1 MADAGLRAADE
12 ATMRRRDLAEFLT
25 DQQRIIRDHVRQF
38 ATRELA
44 PNAAQWDREA
54 ALPDSI
60 VAKLGEIGLL
70 GMMIDAEYGG
80 SFSDNVS
87 FSLAVEE
94 VAAACGSISVLVQV
108 HNAVGCRP
116 IAAFGTDEQKRQWLP
131 ELASGRRIG
140 AFCLTE
146 AQAGSD
152 AANLRTRAKLTDGKW
167 VLNGEKLFVCNGRRA
182 GVAVVFA
189 VTDPEL
195 GKKGISAF
203 IVPAEAPG
211 FIKQR
216 QEDKMGM
223 RASDTCAYTF
233 DNCKIPEANLLGK
246 RGQGLNIALANLG
259 ASRTAIAAQATGI
272 ARAAL
277 EHSVKYARERVQF
290 GKPIIEMQSVSNL
303 LADMQVKINAARLLW
318 LHAARTRDSGEPAV
332 AEAFQAKLFA
342 SEMAEWGCS
351 KAIQVHGGYGYMVD
365 FPVERLYRDA
375 RLTQIYEGT
384 SEIQRLVI
392 ARYL

>member
-1 MADAGLRAADE
+1 MQKQRHGRGE
-12 ATMRRRDLAEFLT
+12 GDLAEFLT
-25 DQQRIIRDHVRQF
+25 DQQRAIRDHVRQF

-44 PNAAQWDREA
+44 PNAAQWDKES
-54 ALPDSI
+54 ALPDAI
-60 VAKLGEIGLL
+60 VAKLGELGLL
-70 GMMIDAEYGG
+70 GMMIAPEYGG
-80 SFSDNVS
+80 SFSDYVS

-94 VAAACGSISVLVQV
+94 IAATSGSLSVLVQV
-108 HNAVGCRP
+108 HNAVGCWP
-116 IAAFGTDEQKRQWLP
+116 IAAFGSGEQKRQWLP
-131 ELASGRRIG
+131 ELASGKRIG

-152 AANLRTRAKLTDGKW
+152 AASLRTRAELANGHW

-203 IVPAEAPG
+203 IVPAEASG
-211 FIKQR
+211 FVKQR
-216 QEDKMGM
+216 PEDKLGM

-233 DNCKIPEANLLGK
+233 ENCKIPESSLLGK

-272 ARAAL
+272 ARAAFD
-277 EHSVKYARERVQF
+277 HSLRYTRERKQF
-290 GKPIIEMQSVSNL
+290 GQPIIEFQSVSNL

-318 LHAARTRDSGEPAV
+318 LHAARTRDAGEPAV
-332 AEAFQAKLFA
+332 AEASQAKLFA
-342 SEMAEWGCS
+342 SEMAEWVCS
-351 KAIQVHGGYGYMVD
+351 KAIQVHGGYGYMSD

-392 ARYL
+392 ARHL

>member
-1 MADAGLRAADE
+1 MS
-12 ATMRRRDLAEFLT
+12 EFLT
-25 DQQRIIRDHVRQF
+25 EEQRRIRDHIRQF
-38 ATRELA
+38 ASRELA
-44 PNAAQWDREA
+44 PHAAQWDREA
-54 ALPDSI
+54 ALPDPI
-60 VAKLGEIGLL
+60 VTKLGELGLL

-80 SFSDNVS
+80 SFSDYVS

-94 VAAACGSISVLVQV
+94 VAAACGGVSVLVQV

-116 IAAFGTDEQKRQWLP
+116 IAAFGTDQQKRQWLP
-131 ELASGRRIG
+131 ELASGKRIG

-152 AANLRTRAKLTDGKW
+152 AANLRTRAELANGEW

-189 VTDPEL
+189 VTDPAL

-211 FIKQR
+211 FIKQQ
-216 QEDKMGM
+216 QENKLGM
-223 RASDTCAYTF
+223 RPSDTCAYTF
-233 DNCKIPEANLLGK
+233 DNCKIPAANLLGE
-246 RGQGLNIALANLG
+246 RGQGLNIALANLA

-277 EHSVKYARERVQF
+277 EHSVRYARERVQF
-290 GKPIIEMQSVSNL
+290 GKPIIELQSVSNM
-303 LADMQVKINAARLLW
+303 LADMQVRINAARLLW
-318 LHAARTRDSGEPAV
+318 LHAARARDAGQDAV
-332 AEAFQAKLFA
+332 TEACQAKLFA
-342 SEMAEWGCS
+342 SEMAEWVCS
-351 KAIQVHGGYGYMVD
+351 KAIQVHGGYGYMSD
-365 FPVERLYRDA
+365 FPVERFYRDA

>member
-1 MADAGLRAADE
+1 M
-12 ATMRRRDLAEFLT
+12 AEFLT
-25 DQQRIIRDHVRQF
+25 DQQKIIRDQVCQF
-38 ATRELA
+38 AARELA
-44 PNAAQWDREA
+44 PNAAQWDKDSS
-54 ALPDSI
+54 LPDAV
-60 VAKLGEIGLL
+60 VAKLGEMGLL

-80 SFSDNVS
+80 SFSDYVS

-94 VAAACGSISVLVQV
+94 VAAACGGASVLVQV

-116 IAAFGTDEQKRQWLP
+116 IAAVGSDEQKRQWLP
-131 ELASGRRIG
+131 EMASGKRIG

-152 AANLRTRAKLTDGKW
+152 AANLRTRAELVGGQW

-189 VTDPEL
+189 VTDPDL

-211 FIKQR
+211 FVKQR

-223 RASDTCAYTF
+223 RSSDTCAYTF
-233 DNCKIPEANLLGK
+233 DECKIPAANLLGK

-259 ASRTAIAAQATGI
+259 CSRTAIAAQATGI

-277 EHSVKYARERVQF
+277 EHSVRYARERVQF
-290 GKPIIEMQSVSNL
+290 GKPIIELQSVSNL
-303 LADMQVKINAARLLW
+303 LADMQVKINAAHLLW
-318 LHAARTRDSGEPAV
+318 LHAARTRDAGEDAV
-332 AEAFQAKLFA
+332 AEASQAKLFA
-342 SEMAEWGCS
+342 SEIAEWVCS
-351 KAIQVHGGYGYMVD
+351 KAIQVHGGYGYMTD

-392 ARYL
+392 ARHL